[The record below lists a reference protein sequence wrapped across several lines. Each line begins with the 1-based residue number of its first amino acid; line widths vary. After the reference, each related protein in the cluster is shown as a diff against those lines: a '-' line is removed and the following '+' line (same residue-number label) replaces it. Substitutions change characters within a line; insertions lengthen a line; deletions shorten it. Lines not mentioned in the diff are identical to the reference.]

1 MQNKLRK
8 KDFRIKLNQIF
19 RKILP
24 SKSKKGKKIYINK
37 ILSHHY
43 QYQMQ
48 NAKNY
53 KIKKEMDPL
62 NPIKINK
69 KYY

>member
-1 MQNKLRK
+1 MQNKFRK
-8 KDFRIKLNQIF
+8 KDFRIKLNQISL
-19 RKILP
+19 KILP
-24 SKSKKGKKIYINK
+24 SKSKKVKKIYINK

-48 NAKNY
+48 IAKNY